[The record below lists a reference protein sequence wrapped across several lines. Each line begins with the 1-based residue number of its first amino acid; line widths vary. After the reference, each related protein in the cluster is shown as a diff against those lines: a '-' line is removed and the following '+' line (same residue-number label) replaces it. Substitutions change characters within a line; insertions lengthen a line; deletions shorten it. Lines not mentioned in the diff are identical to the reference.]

1 MSQPEVLRSE
11 LGEET
16 VTARVGLGGEDALFV
31 TPSRLVVYRGEGLL
45 SDESVETYPHGA
57 ERVAVSEG
65 RRKAKVTLDY
75 GLDGQ
80 KVVQLP
86 TSAVD
91 EALHHVLA
99 GVLDAGGVL
108 ADDERVTH
116 TFRFSELTLVVTDR
130 RVAKHVGTAVWD
142 EEFEGFAFDDVTDL
156 AFEEGSV
163 ATSVVLTLG
172 DRQERF
178 KTPNASARRV
188 REAIESALFDYHD
201 VRDVEAFREKVAP
214 EPGSDADPTGAAA
227 AGADGDGNA
236 AGGSVDFGE
245 GPDPLSANPAELSD
259 EPANATRSDDA
270 GSEGATAEAVDGA
283 GTTDAGGGT
292 ADDAGPGPAGDVGET
307 GTGTGTGAGTGAGT
321 GDGDGDEDG
330 GAPAG
335 AAATGSGDATTEEG
349 FDETGFEPADDAGSE
364 AALAELQAELSA
376 LRSDVEALR
385 ETVESQGERLDRQN
399 ELVEQLVAELRQGR

>member
-1 MSQPEVLRSE
+1 
-11 LGEET
+11 
-16 VTARVGLGGEDALFV
+16 
-31 TPSRLVVYRGEGLL
+31 
-45 SDESVETYPHGA
+45 
-57 ERVAVSEG
+57 
-65 RRKAKVTLDY
+65 
-75 GLDGQ
+75 
-80 KVVQLP
+80 VQLP

-307 GTGTGTGAGTGAGT
+307 GTGTGTGAGTG
-321 GDGDGDEDG
+321 DGDGDEDG